1 MSIWGSCMI
10 NSPKASAVLLALGLA
25 VSLVACSSGKDQPD
39 PAAEGAKSQG
49 ESSSTPKADD
59 DFSQRGMVVTAQC
72 TPAGDSGGGT
82 VTLDGWDA
90 QSLEKK
96 AHAEFQ
102 LPDTV
107 LTKSEGKV
115 RPGTALEDLCAPTN
129 LTSSSDILAVR
140 SLFDRDFTK
149 LAVVIQDP
157 KSMATHVGYVDRSG
171 KLTDLTGEEDFGNTP
186 HEDNAAMALDGE
198 AVWFTSDVD
207 GEDHIANRPVDGDHK
222 PVGDQPIEHLSEA
235 HLFVVGT
242 PGTAVASSSARLS
255 PDGRRVLAEGKLL
268 DAEPGGVIDPNAIEQ
283 AKPAPC
289 AESSSVGWIDDD
301 TVLCSGPDK
310 RFSTL
315 DLTSNAKEGT
325 PILPSNDRNNYLLA
339 IAPDGQ
345 KFAFLS
351 VQEEKRD
358 YYVSDV
364 KPGSTPTKIEP
375 PAEFAQMI
383 NKLFV
388 LDWR

>member
-1 MSIWGSCMI
+1 MV
-10 NSPKASAVLLALGLA
+10 NSPKVSAVLLSLGL
-25 VSLVACSSGKDQPD
+25 VIGLVACSSGNDQPE
-39 PAAEGAKSQG
+39 PAAEAGGSKS
-49 ESSSTPKADD
+49 ESSSTPRADD
-59 DFSQRGMVVTAQC
+59 DFSQEGMVVTAQC

-82 VTLDGWDA
+82 VTLDGWA
-90 QSLEKK
+90 PQGLEKK

-107 LTKSEGKV
+107 LITSEKV

-129 LTSSSDILAVR
+129 LTSSNDILAIR

-186 HEDNAAMALDGE
+186 HEDNAAMAPDGD

-207 GEDHIANRPVDGDHK
+207 GDDHIANRPIGGDHK

-235 HLFVVGT
+235 HLFVVGS

-255 PDGRRVLAEGKLL
+255 PDGKRLLAEEKLL
-268 DAEPGGVIDPNAIEQ
+268 DVKPGGVIDPNAIEQ
-283 AKPAPC
+283 AKTLSC
-289 AESSSVGWIDDD
+289 GESSSGVPVGWIDAD

-315 DLTSNAKEGT
+315 DIAPNATAGA

-339 IAPDGQ
+339 ISPDGQ

-351 VQEEKRD
+351 VKEEKRD

-364 KPGSTPTKIEP
+364 KPGSTPTKVEP

-383 NKLFV
+383 DKLFV